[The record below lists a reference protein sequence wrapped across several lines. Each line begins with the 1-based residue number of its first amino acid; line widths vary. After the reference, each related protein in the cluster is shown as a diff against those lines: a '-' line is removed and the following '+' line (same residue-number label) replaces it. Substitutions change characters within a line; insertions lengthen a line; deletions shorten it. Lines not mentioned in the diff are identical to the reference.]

1 MAFGAGSEIF
11 TQFINTV
18 MENFAAVQLSTDTC
32 KLALYN
38 DTTTP
43 DQNAVV
49 ASTAYAVGAWVV
61 GNEVTDATGWPATG
75 NPLLTPT
82 HVAGTALWTYDAPDL
97 ASLDSHTTI
106 TGTFGCLV
114 YDDTLAAGCVDEG
127 ICYLSFGGTQ
137 SVSAGTFTV
146 VFNASGIFAITL

>member
-11 TQFINTV
+11 TQFINSV
-18 MENFAAVQLSTDTC
+18 MENYTPITLSTDTC
-32 KLALYN
+32 KIALFN
-38 DTTTP
+38 DSVSP

-49 ASTAYAVGAWVV
+49 ASTAFNAGTWTT
-61 GNEVTDATGWPATG
+61 GNEVTDATGGPSTG

-97 ASLDSHTTI
+97 VSLDTHTTL

-114 YDDTLAAGCVDEG
+114 YDHTIASVCVDEG
-127 ICYLSFGGTQ
+127 VCYLSFGGTQ
-137 SVSAGTFTV
+137 SVSAGTFTI
-146 VFNASGIFAITL
+146 VFHTSGIFAITL